1 MMYLTY
7 YFIEMTI
14 FLAILCTM
22 FMMSAKNPMVSMLY
36 MIATFV
42 MAAMYLY
49 LIGLGMFSLLYMM
62 IYMGAIAVTFLF
74 MITLLDINSTELSV
88 KSNMRDL
95 PLVLISLMVLTIS
108 GLMMYSN
115 DSIMMNKL
123 LEAFGNDYNTM
134 ITQDWFNM
142 ENTTLLT
149 TMGNVLLTNN
159 AFILLVL
166 AMVLLLGIMGPM
178 SMTMKHKE

>member
-36 MIATFV
+36 MIALFV

-74 MITLLDINSTELSV
+74 IITLLDMNSTELSV

-115 DSIMMNKL
+115 DSILMNKL